1 MAALAAVGQN
11 IIVGKTYRL
20 LKRIGEGSFGK
31 IFQAN
36 KKEKEK
42 DDNKNELY
50 AVKINTQEH
59 TQVFQNE
66 VQILT
71 KLQGLKN
78 IPSLYAFGTEGKFN
92 YLVMELLEQSVE
104 ELQKSYGKNMPLKIV
119 LHLGLQMLAIIESI
133 HLQGI
138 IHRDIKPANFLLKTN
153 TQGISNLYLIDFGLS
168 TFFLDETMDKKHIPF
183 SHQERL
189 IGTKKYM
196 SVNVGKNMTASRRD
210 DLESLGYILMHMQQ
224 AEQVQA
230 EQVQA
235 EQVQAEQVQ
244 AEQEQEQA
252 EQDECNIGEFIIFV
266 KYCQGL
272 KFDAIPNYDYLRTLL
287 TNLNK
292 II

>member
-36 KKEKEK
+36 KKEKEN
-42 DDNKNELY
+42 NKNELY

-235 EQVQAEQVQ
+235 EQVQAEQ
-244 AEQEQEQA
+244 
-252 EQDECNIGEFIIFV
+252 DECNIGEFIIFV
-266 KYCQGL
+266 KYCQCL